1 MFSHWIRSLSTRLWV
16 TNVVAFAI
24 SLALLSALAIYV
36 LDHYPDVF
44 GRRMETEII
53 RHIATG
59 LEFDN
64 AGRPVSV
71 HLNDRIAS
79 VFRLLP
85 NEVKYRVLDAGGRQL
100 LSSAAGEDDGPWLKE
115 GLARA
120 VGTIVPATIEG
131 KQYAVATQLVSRGGA
146 PFYVQLATSKQFV
159 DVLVISKLA
168 PIPGTARFV
177 LLVATIIFGLTLP
190 LTIRHVLRPLREA
203 SSAATQIEPRNLK
216 TRLSTSGIPSEIKP
230 LIDAFNEA
238 LSRLE
243 NGFIVQQQ
251 FLAAAAHELQ
261 TPLTLVRG
269 QIELQPEIRQKELLL
284 REIDLMARHV
294 RQLLHLAEVSEAQ
307 NYSFDQVSSVE
318 VAREVVDY
326 LDGKA
331 NSRQVI
337 LHVEAGDA
345 QPHVWADRSALFVLL
360 KNLVEN
366 AINVSPVNG
375 VVVLTI
381 EGASIRVEDEGPGIR
396 LEHLPFLFDRFWRA
410 PDSRYDGAGLGL
422 AICREIAVAHQW
434 RLTVNVLKT
443 GTRFSVWL

>member
-1 MFSHWIRSLSTRLWV
+1 MLSQWVRSLSTRLWV
-16 TNVVAFAI
+16 TNVAAFAI

-36 LDHYPDVF
+36 LDHYPEVF
-44 GRRMETEII
+44 GRRMQTEIT
-53 RHIATG
+53 RHIAAG
-59 LEFDN
+59 LKFDN

-71 HLNDRIAS
+71 QLNDRIAL
-79 VFRLLP
+79 VLRLLP
-85 NEVKYRVLDAGGRQL
+85 NEVKYRVLDASGHPL
-100 LSSAAGEDDGPWLKE
+100 LSSAAVRDDGPWLKE
-115 GLARA
+115 GPARA
-120 VGTIVPATIEG
+120 AGTIVHATIEG
-131 KQYAVATQLVSRGGA
+131 KEYAVATQLVSRGEA
-146 PFYVQLATSKQFV
+146 HFYVQLATSKQFV
-159 DVLVISKLA
+159 DVLVISKLE
-168 PIPGTARFV
+168 PIPGTARSV
-177 LLVATIIFGLTLP
+177 LLIATIIFGLTLP

-216 TRLSTSGIPSEIKP
+216 TRLSTRGIPSEIKP

-238 LSRLE
+238 LTRLE

-331 NSRQVI
+331 NSKQVT
-337 LHVEAGDA
+337 LHVEASDA
-345 QPHVWADRSALFVLL
+345 QPNVWADRSALFVLL

-366 AINVSPVNG
+366 AINVSPVSG

-381 EGASIRVEDEGPGIR
+381 EEASIRVEDEGPGIR

-410 PDSRYDGAGLGL
+410 PDSQYDGAGLGL

-434 RLTVNVLKT
+434 RLTVNVLRT